1 MSSSIVILHIP
12 CLFFLSLI
20 YLCIVQDG
28 DTALLKAVRNRNT
41 ELVELLIGKGGKVS
55 ATDKKGDSVLH
66 IALRARSKKLTE
78 ILLRNPKD
86 SRLLYRPNKAGETPY
101 NIDVAHQ
108 KSILTQIFGASE
120 YTVISRIF
128 GPP

>member
-1 MSSSIVILHIP
+1 MVFIFPVTNFT
-12 CLFFLSLI
+12 C
-20 YLCIVQDG
+20 CIVQDG

-41 ELVELLIGKGGKVS
+41 ELVELLIGKGGKVY

-120 YTVISRIF
+120 YIVISRIF